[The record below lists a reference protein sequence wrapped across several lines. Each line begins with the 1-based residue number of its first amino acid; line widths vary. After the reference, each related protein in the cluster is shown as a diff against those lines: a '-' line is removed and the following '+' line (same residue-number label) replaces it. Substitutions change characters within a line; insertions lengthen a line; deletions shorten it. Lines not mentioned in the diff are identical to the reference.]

1 MENEAAQIISE
12 FSFLSSWEE
21 KYEHLISMGQE
32 MLELSKSLK
41 VEKNLLKGCQSKVW
55 IICKYNDGKLYFY
68 ADSDALITKGIV
80 ALVVRLYSNA
90 TPQEIINTKIN
101 VFAKIGLQDHLSMNR
116 VNGLNIMIQKIQ
128 KCAIQYLKD
137 E

>member
-1 MENEAAQIISE
+1 MENEAEQIISE

-32 MLELSKSLK
+32 MSELSNSLK

-90 TPQEIINTKIN
+90 APEEIINTKIN

>member
-1 MENEAAQIISE
+1 M
-12 FSFLSSWEE
+12 
-21 KYEHLISMGQE
+21 
-32 MLELSKSLK
+32 
-41 VEKNLLKGCQSKVW
+41 
-55 IICKYNDGKLYFY
+55 YFY

-80 ALVVRLYSNA
+80 ALGVRLYSNA
-90 TPQEIINTKIN
+90 TAEEIINTKIN

-116 VNGLNIMIQKIQ
+116 VNGLNIMIRKIQ